1 MERPVMV
8 GNVPTAARVRR
19 KSGRLV
25 GQIAPVKGEG
35 GVLTAYQH
43 AQLMAGIP
51 LTRRRTALIA
61 APTVVALTQ
70 STLVPTVVAL
80 TQSTLVPTVA
90 SLAQLTL
97 APTVVATVA
106 PTLVTQAPARR
117 TEVKIV
123 DDAFSPKTIGVAVG
137 TTLVWT
143 RTASHPHTV
152 TADDGSFDSGLLR
165 GTDQFQRTFDAASV
179 YAYYCDVHGGPGG
192 DGMSG
197 VIAVK

>member
-1 MERPVMV
+1 MV

-61 APTVVALTQ
+61 A
-70 STLVPTVVAL
+70 PTVVAL